1 MGDSNFIERSKAFT
15 LIELMVV
22 MGIIAIFASVAVP
35 GFKTAYQNMKR
46 EETIEEASVFLEACR
61 SFYLVKN
68 EFPSDSQPGEIN
80 TELKWALPKYL
91 YKGSKFTKEPYSG
104 GYYDIEN
111 WENDSTR
118 FNKYGLTYFSLRFV
132 DNKFLNFFKNKLEER
147 LGRNCFADNWV
158 WEKSNYTLLIP
169 FSEQPGKAE
178 MQKEARSKYRNRYY

>member
-1 MGDSNFIERSKAFT
+1 MKKNKAFT

-46 EETIEEASVFLEACR
+46 EETIEEASAFLEACR

-68 EFPSDSQPGEIN
+68 EFPSDSQPGKIN
-80 TELKWALPKYL
+80 TEMKWALPKYL
-91 YKGSKFTKEPYSG
+91 YKGSVLTKEPYSG

-111 WENDSTR
+111 WENDSTH
-118 FNKYGLTYFSLRFV
+118 FNKYGLTFFSLRFV
-132 DNKFLNFFKNKLEER
+132 DNKFLNFFENKLTER
-147 LGRNCFADNWV
+147 LGRNCFSVEWSNG
-158 WEKSNYTLLIP
+158 KSNYTLLIP

-178 MQKEARSKYRNRYY
+178 MQKETRSKYRNRYY